1 MMKIPMPPDRE
12 SASPTVDGSR
22 ASAGPRTV
30 FMYSGQGSQ
39 YYGMGRELYAHNAA
53 FRDAMDACNVIYREM
68 VGRDMIAELYD
79 DANKWRE
86 MTDIMLSHPALF
98 SVGYGLTVAMQHAG
112 VQPDCVVG
120 YSLGEYAASIAA
132 GTLSHAHAMQL
143 VVRQARLFQT
153 SARAGGMLSVLAP
166 TEHFDSRPDIYQNTV
181 IASINFACNFVIS
194 GGPEALAA
202 TTQRLNAESCVS
214 VRLPVDYP
222 FHSPLLQPV
231 ETAFLDLFDGIPI
244 GSPTIPQYS
253 SVTSGPLSRIDA
265 AHYWNVTRER
275 VDFHKAIAAVADE
288 LGPCRFVDLGPTG
301 TLSGFIKHGFGD
313 RLEHV
318 ASINQYGRNIE
329 TIGNAVGKLAA

>member
-1 MMKIPMPPDRE
+1 MMNMPTPPDRE
-12 SASPTVDGSR
+12 SASSTAAGSR
-22 ASAGPRTV
+22 ASARPRTV

-39 YYGMGRELYAHNAA
+39 YYGMGRELYARNAA
-53 FRDAMDACNVIYREM
+53 FRGAMDACNVIYRDM

-132 GTLSHAHAMQL
+132 GTLSHAHAMRL

-153 SARAGGMLSVLAP
+153 SALAGGMLSVLAS
-166 TEHFDSRPDIYQNTV
+166 TEHFDSHPDIYQNTV
-181 IASINFACNFVIS
+181 IASINFAGNFVIS
-194 GGPEALAA
+194 GEPEALAA
-202 TTQRLNAESCVS
+202 TTQRLNPGSCVS

-231 ETAFLDLFDGIPI
+231 GPAVLR
-244 GSPTIPQYS
+244 
-253 SVTSGPLSRIDA
+253 SGRRLSD
-265 AHYWNVTRER
+265 R
-275 VDFHKAIAAVADE
+275 VADDSAIFVRARRAAVAHR
-288 LGPCRFVDLGPTG
+288 CRALLERDPRTC
-301 TLSGFIKHGFGD
+301 GFPQGD
-313 RLEHV
+313 CGCR
-318 ASINQYGRNIE
+318 
-329 TIGNAVGKLAA
+329 